1 MAIFLRLFLFFM
13 AFTVVPMQ
21 TYLRKSREA
30 RERQAR
36 EIQVIE
42 GSTGGQETRQKN
54 PSYFMDIRNS
64 NRPEVIGVEL
74 RDESSVGDLG
84 EARVSDIYKKEYM
97 ASGVVG
103 LVGVPVR
110 ITYQEG
116 AAPRLTFYYD
126 EDELRGIPERNL
138 IILHEDADGSYVQV
152 GQESKDEEENTISVA
167 ISEPGIYLMAD
178 CYQWYTVWG
187 VDMSDY
193 AYGVDPT
200 MYPSAWE
207 RECDTGSILE
217 LADKKWAME
226 NAPVFHVS
234 TASELASVVYYN
246 NAIMDYGAYGGELYV
261 YLEDDI
267 DLAGYR
273 WVPMGW
279 TGATNNRFDGVFDG
293 QGHTISNLTMDPSNE
308 SHVAFIGYSTGV
320 VVKNVTF
327 KDATVIGGSY
337 TGIVG
342 GEIYISREWENVH
355 VSGVIAD
362 ARGEVGSIVGREAY
376 LHFKDCSADVVLSN
390 PTGGADQQLE
400 YFSHRLEVVANTPA
414 TEDFQLTYEED
425 GSITRTTSEEYFQN
439 LCWHLDADGV
449 LVLQRSADHE
459 ENLDPSEFFDNY
471 LRAGHKCE
479 IWLEAYTGETYTRVS
494 NILEYPKK

>member
-84 EARVSDIYKKEYM
+84 EARVSDVYKKEYM

-152 GQESKDEEENTISVA
+152 G
-167 ISEPGIYLMAD
+167 
-178 CYQWYTVWG
+178 
-187 VDMSDY
+187 
-193 AYGVDPT
+193 
-200 MYPSAWE
+200 
-207 RECDTGSILE
+207 
-217 LADKKWAME
+217 
-226 NAPVFHVS
+226 
-234 TASELASVVYYN
+234 
-246 NAIMDYGAYGGELYV
+246 
-261 YLEDDI
+261 
-267 DLAGYR
+267 
-273 WVPMGW
+273 
-279 TGATNNRFDGVFDG
+279 
-293 QGHTISNLTMDPSNE
+293 
-308 SHVAFIGYSTGV
+308 
-320 VVKNVTF
+320 
-327 KDATVIGGSY
+327 
-337 TGIVG
+337 
-342 GEIYISREWENVH
+342 
-355 VSGVIAD
+355 
-362 ARGEVGSIVGREAY
+362 
-376 LHFKDCSADVVLSN
+376 
-390 PTGGADQQLE
+390 
-400 YFSHRLEVVANTPA
+400 
-414 TEDFQLTYEED
+414 
-425 GSITRTTSEEYFQN
+425 
-439 LCWHLDADGV
+439 
-449 LVLQRSADHE
+449 
-459 ENLDPSEFFDNY
+459 
-471 LRAGHKCE
+471 
-479 IWLEAYTGETYTRVS
+479 
-494 NILEYPKK
+494 